1 MQRRSGAERKRA
13 RELGLRRRR
22 WCRVVTAACLCTAE
36 ERRRSGTDQL
46 RKTRWKVSA
55 TMTDTDADVSHV
67 HCNRQTQRKD
77 IMPNE
82 TTNQS
87 TRCPEQPGA
96 QVQAEQRIPL
106 EAVLELALPVW
117 CRHNSTGVLQLYKIL
132 SVRLLTRSASLA
144 LHTNIHELCSAAYH
158 WQSDLTKARA
168 LHFWIV
174 PFSTTVPSI
183 PTADCQFTDAGAL

>member
-13 RELGLRRRR
+13 RALGLRRRR
-22 WCRVVTAACLCTAE
+22 WCHVVTAACLCTAE

-55 TMTDTDADVSHV
+55 TMTDTDADASHV

-96 QVQAEQRIPL
+96 QVQAEQHIPL
-106 EAVLELALPVW
+106 EAVW

-144 LHTNIHELCSAAYH
+144 LHTNSAALPITG
-158 WQSDLTKARA
+158 SRISPRPVSFTSGSCPSARRCPRSRQQIA
-168 LHFWIV
+168 NWG
-174 PFSTTVPSI
+174 
-183 PTADCQFTDAGAL
+183 TDAGTL

>member
-13 RELGLRRRR
+13 RALGLRRRR
-22 WCRVVTAACLCTAE
+22 WCHVVTAACLCTAE

-46 RKTRWKVSA
+46 QKTRWKVSA
-55 TMTDTDADVSHV
+55 TMTDTDADASHV

-106 EAVLELALPVW
+106 EAFLELALPVW

-144 LHTNIHELCSAAYH
+144 LHTNSAALPITG
-158 WQSDLTKARA
+158 SR
-168 LHFWIV
+168 ISPRPV
-174 PFSTTVPSI
+174 PFTSGSCPSARRCPRSRQQI
-183 PTADCQFTDAGAL
+183 ANWGTDAGTL